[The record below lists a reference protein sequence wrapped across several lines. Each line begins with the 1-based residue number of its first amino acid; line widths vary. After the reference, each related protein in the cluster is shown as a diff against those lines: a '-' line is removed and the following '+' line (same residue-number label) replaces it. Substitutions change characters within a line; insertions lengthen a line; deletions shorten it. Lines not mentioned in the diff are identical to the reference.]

1 MRESSLMILHY
12 AAALVLLITG
22 SIHLMANNIPGMEIH
37 GPLYLANMLVF
48 VSALMYHAMNGV
60 RVILIELLPR
70 RSRAISYIILV
81 LGIIAYLY
89 IVSLVI
95 ALVR

>member
-1 MRESSLMILHY
+1 MKESNLMILHY
-12 AAALVLLITG
+12 ATALILIVTG
-22 SIHLMANNIPGMEIH
+22 SIHLMANNIPDIGIH
-37 GPLYLANMLVF
+37 GPLYLANMLIF

-60 RVILIELLPR
+60 RVILIELVPT

-81 LGIIAYLY
+81 IGVIAYLY

-95 ALVR
+95 TLVR